1 MGYIIIFFILLTYSS
16 MLTITLKKKIDET
29 LPISIVEI
37 ILIIYVFGIFDKLEI
52 GIKVIQIITIIQLI
66 IMVIIL
72 LLKKNK
78 EDIKMT
84 VKKIVTPRVNFI
96 YNFIY

>member
-1 MGYIIIFFILLTYSS
+1 

-66 IMVIIL
+66 VILII

-78 EDIKMT
+78 EDIKMI

>member
-78 EDIKMT
+78 EDIKKIA
-84 VKKIVTPRVNFI
+84 KKIVTPRVNFI

>member
-66 IMVIIL
+66 VILII

-78 EDIKMT
+78 EDIKMI